1 MASAVGGFL
10 AFRAMDLQLR
20 IKTALYMREAW
31 SDFGEFATAGMRYL
45 GFPITPMQLDIAQYM
60 ASGERFRM
68 VMAQRGQ
75 AKSTLAALLAV
86 WKLIQNPAT
95 RVLIVSAGGDK
106 ASEVAAVVYR
116 LISQWDILEYLR
128 PDRNNKD
135 RDAAERFDV
144 HFALKG
150 IDQSPSVTSIGI
162 TANLQGRRADLLIAD
177 DVESTKNALTALQR
191 DQLLRLTKEF
201 SAIVTH
207 GEILYLGTP
216 QTKDSIYNTLPA
228 RGYEVKV
235 WTGRYPNQEE
245 LPKYGNTLADSIMQ
259 ALLTDPSLQT
269 GGGLTGKRGKP
280 TDPKRFDEH
289 DLIEKELDWAA
300 EGFQLQYMLDTS
312 LADAMRQQLK
322 LSDLIVADYDFN
334 NVPEQ
339 MVWRASPDTLIELP
353 PSFPVV
359 NAKMYRGVIPQA
371 VRWIP
376 LPKTLRWC
384 YIDPAGGGKDELAW
398 AIGCSVG
405 AYIHVL
411 HVGGV
416 TGGLTAANTE
426 HMMEVFKKFGVTDIR
441 VESNMGHG
449 LFEINLRKAFEDAD
463 FEIPVSGEYSTGQ
476 KEKRII
482 DSLVSTMQ
490 RHYIVVHQSV
500 FEADDFYNSKHG
512 QLATDRSV
520 FHQLDNITTDRNSLK
535 HDDRLEAVAGL
546 VRLLKHE
553 LALDEA
559 AVTERRELA
568 EIQKFIS
575 NPMGYETVKQES
587 AGTRSRLKLRNR
599 NARPFK

>member
-1 MASAVGGFL
+1 
-10 AFRAMDLQLR
+10 MDLELR

-31 SDFGEFATAGMRYL
+31 DDFGEFAAAGMKYL
-45 GFPITPMQLDIAQYM
+45 GFPITPMQLDIADYM
-60 ASGERFRM
+60 AKGDRFRM

-95 RVLIVSAGGDK
+95 RILIVSAGGDK
-106 ASEVAAVVYR
+106 ASEIAAVIYR
-116 LISQWDILEYLR
+116 LITQWDILEYLR

-216 QTKDSIYNTLPA
+216 QTKDSIYSTLPS
-228 RGYEVKV
+228 RGYDVRI

-245 LPKYGNTLADSIMQ
+245 LPKYGNTLAPSILK
-259 ALLTDPSLQT
+259 ALQDDPSLQS
-269 GGGLTGKRGKP
+269 GGGLSGKRGKP
-280 TDPKRFDEH
+280 TDPDRFDED
-289 DLIEKELDWAA
+289 DLIEKELDWGD

-322 LSDLIVADYDFN
+322 LSDFIVADYDFK
-334 NVPEQ
+334 NVPERI
-339 MVWRASPDTLIELP
+339 VWRASPETLVELP
-353 PSFPVV
+353 VSFPVH

-371 VRWIP
+371 VHWME
-376 LPKTLRWC
+376 LPKLTRWC
-384 YIDPAGGGKDELAW
+384 FIDPAGGGGDELAW

-416 TGGLTAANTE
+416 TGGLTAENTD
-426 HMMEVFKKFGVTDIR
+426 HMIEVFKKYGVTDVR

-449 LFEINLRKAFEDAD
+449 LFEINLRKAFEDANY
-463 FEIPVSGEYSTGQ
+463 EVPVSGEYAKGQ
-476 KEKRII
+476 KERRII
-482 DSLVSTMQ
+482 DSLVSTLQ
-490 RHYIVVHQSV
+490 RHYIVLHKDV
-500 FEADDFYNSKHG
+500 FEADEFYNSKYG
-512 QLATDRSV
+512 KQATDRSV
-520 FHQLDNITTDRNSLK
+520 FYQLDNITTDRNSLR
-535 HDDRLEAVAGL
+535 HDDRLEALAGL
-546 VRLLKHE
+546 VRLLKHS

-559 AVTERRELA
+559 AEEQRRQEA
-568 EIQKFIS
+568 EILEFIN
-575 NPMGYETVKQES
+575 NPMGYDLEPKPS
-587 AGTRSRLKLRNR
+587 GGTRSRLRSR
-599 NARPFK
+599 R